1 LIGRVY
7 KERSTMKTK
16 MILTVSFILVSLIWT
31 QQSTSAD
38 KQLIK
43 ISQSF
48 LPVDNNDLDS
58 VSFTVQNLMN
68 RPLEWIKI
76 RAIFKNRAGEV
87 MQTETFEKDLTKKP
101 LEPRGARQ
109 MTHYVSNNR
118 GINIFRTGVQS
129 GQVDIRILD
138 FRLVNVEDGKKVR

>member
-1 LIGRVY
+1 
-7 KERSTMKTK
+7 MKTK
-16 MILTVSFILVSLIWT
+16 MILTVSFVFVSLIWP
-31 QQSTSAD
+31 QQATSTD

-48 LPVDNNDLDS
+48 PPVDNNDLDN

-87 MQTETFEKDLTKKP
+87 IQTETFEKDLTKKP

-109 MTHYVSNNR
+109 MTHYVNNNR

-138 FRLVNVEDGKKVR
+138 FRLVNVAESSITRSD